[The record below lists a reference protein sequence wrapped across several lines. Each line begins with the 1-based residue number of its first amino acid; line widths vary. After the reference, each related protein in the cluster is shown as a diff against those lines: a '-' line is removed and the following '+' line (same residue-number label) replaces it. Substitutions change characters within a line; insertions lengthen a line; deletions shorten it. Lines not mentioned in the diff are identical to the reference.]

1 VPDKKNVYFCAM
13 KKEFGKWL
21 MDIAKYIVTAI
32 ILSSFFNTM
41 EDRKTIY
48 ILAVIIA
55 VIVVIL
61 GLYLQKESPIK
72 KKRR

>member
-1 VPDKKNVYFCAM
+1 M

-32 ILSSFFNTM
+32 ILSSFFSGIN
-41 EDRKTIY
+41 EQRWIY
-48 ILAVIIA
+48 IVA
-55 VIVVIL
+55 VVIAAIIVAW
-61 GLYLQKESPIK
+61 GLYLQKDNPKK